1 MEEREV
7 NGLEIYLGAESI
19 AFTGELRERE
29 AISEWPLSS
38 SLSSDCK
45 VMPFIDTR
53 HREDGC
59 RGFSPGCV
67 KFEVLVS

>member
-1 MEEREV
+1 M
-7 NGLEIYLGAESI
+7 GLDIYLGAESI

-29 AISEWPLSS
+29 AISERPLSS
-38 SLSSDCK
+38 VLSTDCK

-59 RGFSPGCV
+59 GGFGPGCV
-67 KFEVLVS
+67 KFEVSVS

>member
-1 MEEREV
+1 M
-7 NGLEIYLGAESI
+7 GLDIYLGAESI

-38 SLSSDCK
+38 VLSTDCK

-53 HREDGC
+53 H
-59 RGFSPGCV
+59 
-67 KFEVLVS
+67 